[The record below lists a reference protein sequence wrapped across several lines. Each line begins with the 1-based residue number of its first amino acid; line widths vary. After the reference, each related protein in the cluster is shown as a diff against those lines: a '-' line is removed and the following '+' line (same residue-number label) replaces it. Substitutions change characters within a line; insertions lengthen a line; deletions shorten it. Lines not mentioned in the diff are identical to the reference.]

1 MKFVLALCCLV
12 ASALAASADNAKPQY
27 PDNTMPQ
34 YPDNAIPQY
43 SNGEQVTLHFANELG
58 SQPNTV
64 SVDFPLDRVSRDV
77 MDVMEGG
84 SDQYVSAIQVTDQ
97 SGATSTFSC
106 DVRVMGRF
114 FGTFT
119 PTMTYKSIGQ
129 SVRLS
134 TVSVQC
140 RP

>member
-1 MKFVLALCCLV
+1 MKFILALCCLV
-12 ASALAASADNAKPQY
+12 ASALAASADNARPQY
-27 PDNTMPQ
+27 PDNTM
-34 YPDNAIPQY
+34 PQY

-64 SVDFPLDRVSRDV
+64 SVDFPLDRVPRDV

-134 TVSVQC
+134 RVSVQC